1 MGAQLMTMTQ
11 IILVVAI
18 VTAIAVAL
26 LAAQR
31 GGPRVTV
38 IERKV
43 EKDDQGE
50 DSDA

>member
-1 MGAQLMTMTQ
+1 MTTTQ

-26 LAAQR
+26 LVAQR
-31 GGPRVTV
+31 SGPRVTT

-43 EKDDQGE
+43 ERNDDGE
-50 DSDA
+50 GE